1 MIYVGYLGF
10 AVLIALIATG
20 IPIGLCLMAVGLVG
34 LAIVGSVDTAMAQST
49 IAFWSEGTKFVLV
62 ALPFYVLMG
71 NLIYH
76 TGIAKNL
83 FKTASYWLGW
93 LPGGLG
99 VASVFACAGFGAV
112 SGSSTATART
122 MGAIV
127 IPEMR
132 RYGFGMRLAT
142 GVMSSAGTLGI
153 LIPPSIVLIFYGLL
167 TETSVGKLFIAG
179 IIPGLVIACIFA
191 AIVVGISIMDPEQ
204 GGRRN
209 QGDDVD
215 WGERIRSLS
224 AVLPVLAIFASIFGG
239 LYLGV
244 FTPTESAIFGVVA
257 VLVYG
262 ALSRSLS
269 FEAIRASLAD
279 AALVTAMLFLIIVG
293 GMLFTRFLAQTGFT
307 AAIVQTIIA
316 LDLSYV
322 EFIIVITILYLILGC
337 VLDLFG
343 MLILTVPILFPLAM
357 QLGIDP
363 IWFGI
368 YVVVVAEIGLVTP
381 PLGVNVF
388 VIHTVARDVPL
399 GQIFIGCLPFVA
411 GMLVFVA
418 IMATWPQVVLYLVK

>member
-1 MIYVGYLGF
+1 MTYLGYLGF
-10 AVLIALIATG
+10 VALIGLIAVG
-20 IPIGLCLMAVGLVG
+20 IPIGLCLAVVGFAGLTLVG
-34 LAIVGSVDTAMAQST
+34 SFGTAMTQVT
-49 IAFWSEGTKFVLV
+49 TAFWSEGSKFVLV
-62 ALPFYVLMG
+62 SLPFYVLMG

-83 FKTASYWLGW
+83 FRTASHWLSW

-99 VASVFACAGFGAV
+99 IASVFACAGFGAV

-132 RYGFGMRLAT
+132 RFGYGMRLAT

-179 IIPGLVIACIFA
+179 ILPGMIIAVIFA
-191 AIVVGISIMDPEQ
+191 VIVFIIAVLDPSQ
-204 GGRRN
+204 GGKREVEQVSWR
-209 QGDDVD
+209 VKLL
-215 WGERIRSLS
+215 SLGH
-224 AVLPVLAIFASIFGG
+224 VLPVLVIFVSIFAG

-244 FTPTESAIFGVVA
+244 FTPTESAIFGVAA
-257 VLVYG
+257 VLLYG

-269 FEAIRASLAD
+269 LAAIRDSLLD
-279 AALVTAMLFLIIVG
+279 AVLVSAMLFLIMVG

-307 AAIVQTIIA
+307 AAIQSLIVGM
-316 LDLSYV
+316 DLSYF
-322 EFIIVITILYLILGC
+322 EFILAITLLYLVLGC

-343 MLILTVPILFPLAM
+343 MLILTIPILFPLAM
-357 QLGIDP
+357 QQGIDP
-363 IWFGI
+363 VWFGI
-368 YVVVVAEIGLVTP
+368 YVVIVAEIGLVTP

-388 VIHTVARDVPL
+388 VISGVARDVPL
-399 GQIFIGCLPFVA
+399 SQIFIGCLPFIV
-411 GMLVFVA
+411 GLLFFVA
-418 IMATWPQVVLYLVK
+418 IMAVWPQVVLYLVP

>member
-1 MIYVGYLGF
+1 MTYLGYIGF
-10 AVLIALIATG
+10 AALIAMIAAG
-20 IPIGLCLMAVGLVG
+20 IPIGLGLMVVGLAG
-34 LAIVGSVDTAMAQST
+34 LAIVGNIDTAMTQST

-62 ALPFYVLMG
+62 SLPFYVLMG

-76 TGIAKNL
+76 TGIARNL
-83 FKTASYWLGW
+83 FKTASNWLGW

-99 VASVFACAGFGAV
+99 IASVFACAGFGAV

-132 RYGFGMRLAT
+132 RYGYGMRLAT

-153 LIPPSIVLIFYGLL
+153 LIPPSIILIFYGLL

-179 IIPGLVIACIFA
+179 IIPGFLIACIFA
-191 AIVVGISIMDPEQ
+191 AIVLAISIIDPSQ
-204 GGRRN
+204 GGKREPAEAVSWR
-209 QGDDVD
+209 D
-215 WGERIRSLS
+215 RIDSL
-224 AVLPVLAIFASIFGG
+224 AYILPVLAIFASIFGG

-244 FTPTESAIFGVVA
+244 FTPTESAVFGVVA
-257 VLVYG
+257 VLIYG
-262 ALSRSLS
+262 ALTRSLTV
-269 FEAIRASLAD
+269 EAIRASLAD

-307 AAIVQTIIA
+307 ASIVQLIVS

-322 EFIIVITILYLILGC
+322 EFIIAITLLYLVLGC

-363 IWFGI
+363 VWFGI
-368 YVVVVAEIGLVTP
+368 YVVIVAEIGLVTP

-399 GQIFIGCLPFVA
+399 GQIFRGCLPFVV
-411 GMLVFVA
+411 GLLLFVA
-418 IMATWPQVVLYLVK
+418 IMAIWPQVVLYLVN

>member
-1 MIYVGYLGF
+1 VIYVGYLGF
-10 AVLIALIATG
+10 AALIGLIATG

-76 TGIAKNL
+76 TGIARNL

-99 VASVFACAGFGAV
+99 VASVFASAGFGAV

-179 IIPGLVIACIFA
+179 IIPGIMIACIFA
-191 AIVVGISIMDPEQ
+191 SIVIGISVLDPSQ
-204 GGRRN
+204 GGQRN
-209 QGDDVD
+209 HEEVS
-215 WGERIRSLS
+215 WRERIRSLS
-224 AVLPVLAIFASIFGG
+224 AVFPVLAIFAAIFGG
-239 LYLGV
+239 LYMGV
-244 FTPTESAIFGVVA
+244 FTPTESAVFGVGA
-257 VLVYG
+257 VLIYG

-307 AAIVQTIIA
+307 ASIVQTIVD
-316 LDLSYV
+316 LDLSYF
-322 EFIIVITILYLILGC
+322 EFIIVVTILYLVLGC

-399 GQIFIGCLPFVA
+399 GQIFLGCLPFVV

-418 IMATWPQVVLYLVK
+418 IMAIWPQVVLYLVN

>member
-1 MIYVGYLGF
+1 MTYLGF
-10 AVLIALIATG
+10 LGFAALIALIAAG
-20 IPIGLCLMAVGLVG
+20 VPIGLCLMAVGLIG
-34 LAIVGSVDTAMAQST
+34 LAIVGSIDTAMAQST
-49 IAFWSEGTKFVLV
+49 SAFWSEGTKFVLV

-99 VASVFACAGFGAV
+99 MASVFACAGFGAV

-132 RYGFGMRLAT
+132 RYGYGMRLAT

-179 IIPGLVIACIFA
+179 IIPGFVIACIFSV
-191 AIVVGISIMDPEQ
+191 IVLVISLVDPSQ
-204 GGRRN
+204 GGKRDLVEQIGWR
-209 QGDDVD
+209 
-215 WGERIRSLS
+215 ERFASLGH
-224 AVLPVLAIFASIFGG
+224 VLPVLAIFAAVFGG

-244 FTPTESAIFGVVA
+244 FTPTESAVFGVTA
-257 VLVYG
+257 VLIYG

-269 FEAIRASLAD
+269 LEAIRASLAD
-279 AALVTAMLFLIIVG
+279 AALITAMLFLIIVG
-293 GMLFTRFLAQTGFT
+293 GTLFTRFLAQTGFT
-307 AAIVQTIIA
+307 ASIVQMIVA
-316 LDLSYV
+316 LDMSYF
-322 EFIIVITILYLILGC
+322 EFIIAITLLYLILGC

-343 MLILTVPILFPLAM
+343 MLILTVPILFPIAM

-368 YVVVVAEIGLVTP
+368 YVVIVAEIGLVTP

-388 VIHTVARDVPL
+388 VIRTVAPDVPL
-399 GQIFIGCLPFVA
+399 GQIFLGCVPFVVGLLFFA
-411 GMLVFVA
+411 A
-418 IMATWPQVVLYLVK
+418 IMAIWPDVVLYLVK

>member
-10 AVLIALIATG
+10 AALIGLIATG

-76 TGIAKNL
+76 TGIARNL

-99 VASVFACAGFGAV
+99 VASVFASAGFGAV

-179 IIPGLVIACIFA
+179 IIPGIMIACIFA
-191 AIVVGISIMDPEQ
+191 SIVIGISVLDPSQ
-204 GGRRN
+204 GGQRN
-209 QGDDVD
+209 HEEVS
-215 WGERIRSLS
+215 WRERIRSLS
-224 AVLPVLAIFASIFGG
+224 AVFPVLAIFAAIFGG
-239 LYLGV
+239 LYMGV
-244 FTPTESAIFGVVA
+244 FTPTESAVFGVGA
-257 VLVYG
+257 VLIYG

-307 AAIVQTIIA
+307 ASIVQTIVD
-316 LDLSYV
+316 LDLSYF
-322 EFIIVITILYLILGC
+322 EFIIVVTILYLVLGC

-399 GQIFIGCLPFVA
+399 GQIFLGCLPFVV

-418 IMATWPQVVLYLVK
+418 IMAIWPQVVLYLVN

>member
-10 AVLIALIATG
+10 AALIGLIATG
-20 IPIGLCLMAVGLVG
+20 IPIGLCLMVVGLVG

-99 VASVFACAGFGAV
+99 VASVFASAGFGAV

-179 IIPGLVIACIFA
+179 IIPGIMIACIFA
-191 AIVVGISIMDPEQ
+191 AIVVGISVLDPSQ
-204 GGRRN
+204 GGKRD
-209 QGDDVD
+209 QFEKVD
-215 WGERIRSLS
+215 WSERIRSLS

-244 FTPTESAIFGVVA
+244 FTPTESAVFGVGA
-257 VLVYG
+257 VLIYG

-322 EFIIVITILYLILGC
+322 EFIIVITILYLLLGC

-399 GQIFIGCLPFVA
+399 GQIFMGCLPFVA

-418 IMATWPQVVLYLVK
+418 IMATWPQVVLYLVN

>member
-1 MIYVGYLGF
+1 VIYVGYLGF
-10 AVLIALIATG
+10 AALISLIATG

-76 TGIAKNL
+76 TGIARNL

-99 VASVFACAGFGAV
+99 VASVFASAGFGAV

-179 IIPGLVIACIFA
+179 IIPGVMIACIFA
-191 AIVVGISIMDPEQ
+191 SIVIGISILDPSQ
-204 GGRRN
+204 GGQRN
-209 QGDDVD
+209 QEEVS
-215 WGERIRSLS
+215 WRERIRSLS
-224 AVLPVLAIFASIFGG
+224 AVFPVLAIFAAIFGG

-244 FTPTESAIFGVVA
+244 FTPTESAVFGVVA
-257 VLVYG
+257 VLIYG

-307 AAIVQTIIA
+307 ASIVQTIVD
-316 LDLSYV
+316 LDLSYF
-322 EFIIVITILYLILGC
+322 EFIIVVTILYLVLGC

-368 YVVVVAEIGLVTP
+368 YVVIVAEIGLVTP

-388 VIHTVARDVPL
+388 VIHTVADDVPL
-399 GQIFIGCLPFVA
+399 GQIFLGCLPFVV

-418 IMATWPQVVLYLVK
+418 IMAIWPQIVLYLVK